1 MQIPRICYHLAVAC
15 WLGGAALFTFQLTP
29 VLFSSFSRDVAG
41 GIVAV
46 LFPGYFRWGLIC
58 GVVALVCRFLFRTR
72 FALASSLI
80 ILVMLGLT
88 ATQAFILEPRAVE
101 VKKTIPSF
109 ETTAADDPQR
119 LQFKKLHGISMA
131 ANMTVIAGGVV
142 LVVLAGAPM
151 APVTGR
157 RSLIGR
163 APRPSIILPR

>member
-1 MQIPRICYHLAVAC
+1 MHVPRIFYHLAIAC

-29 VLFSSFSRDVAG
+29 AIFSAYSRDVAG

-58 GVVALVCRFLFRTR
+58 GVVALISRFLFKTR
-72 FALASSLI
+72 FTLASSLI
-80 ILVMLGLT
+80 IVIMLGLT
-88 ATQAFILEPRAVE
+88 AVQAFILEPRAAE
-101 VKKTIPSF
+101 LKKTISSF

-131 ANMTVIAGGVV
+131 ANLSVIAGGVV

-163 APRPSIILPR
+163 TPRPSIILPR

>member
-1 MQIPRICYHLAVAC
+1 MHVPRIVYQLAIAC

-29 VLFSSFSRDVAG
+29 AIFSAYPRDVAG

-58 GVVALVCRFLFRTR
+58 GVVALVSRFLIRTR

-80 ILVMLGLT
+80 IVIMLGLT
-88 ATQAFILEPRAVE
+88 ATQAFFLEPRAVE
-101 VKKTIPSF
+101 LKKEIPSF
-109 ETTAADDPQR
+109 ETTAADDPRR

-131 ANMTVIAGGVV
+131 ANISVIAGGVM